1 MSTGICINHN
11 LPYFMRRAQSSKM
24 KQFDKSS
31 FFGLK
36 TTTKFKKKSVVKGTL
51 QICWLSMFESNPY
64 PRFILNCMSAYVMRC
79 NYLSFYLRWERE
91 KYKRLHNAIN
101 SFSISCLVSAFQPLS
116 RRKKVNV
123 MVFYIIL
130 WQERYLKAVD
140 RTNDFKPFSNFLWP
154 IQR

>member
-1 MSTGICINHN
+1 
-11 LPYFMRRAQSSKM
+11 
-24 KQFDKSS
+24 
-31 FFGLK
+31 
-36 TTTKFKKKSVVKGTL
+36 
-51 QICWLSMFESNPY
+51 MFESNPY

-130 WQERYLKAVD
+130 WHERYLKAVD

-154 IQR
+154 IQLNTIFFLNVISFYTKFYLLIFISKRLSCPQEVSNHVILFGP